1 MAPGRSGFR
10 RRCSGSAPRLARA
23 LLPRHFRIACLLV
36 VSPFQAAI
44 ILTANYAFLNYIVL
58 FLGVLLL
65 DDRFSG
71 GRLRRR
77 RRPGNER
84 RGQPASCSAG
94 SPLPRGLWRRQERG
108 LYAPTLYLGPEG
120 IQAVAMPPE

>member
-36 VSPFQAAI
+36 LSPFQAAI

-58 FLGVLLL
+58 CLGVLML
-65 DDRFSG
+65 DDRFLARVG
-71 GRLRRR
+71 LRAVESAPRSAAWPER
-77 RRPGNER
+77 IALGAVLYATVVLAPGL
-84 RGQPASCSAG
+84 SHL
-94 SPLPRGLWRRQERG
+94 LPRPLLWP
-108 LYAPTLYLGPEG
+108 A
-120 IQAVAMPPE
+120 